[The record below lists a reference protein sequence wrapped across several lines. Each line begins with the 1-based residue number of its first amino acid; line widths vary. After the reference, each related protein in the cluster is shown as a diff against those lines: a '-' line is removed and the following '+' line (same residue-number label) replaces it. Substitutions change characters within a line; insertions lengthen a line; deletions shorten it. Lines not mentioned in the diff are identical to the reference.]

1 MNPEPGG
8 LTVRVGDAET
18 VVTMTGGASWTM
30 PVGPDPL
37 VEGPLERADRPHPA
51 QLTNAL
57 GIVHDHFDDIVI
69 DAPMVALAPSV
80 EFTGPHAVGL
90 AAVEL
95 GSTDVPDDYV
105 LRRDDADEVFRTL
118 VAESIADRVDNP
130 GLDPSQVESIIGT
143 CCVILAIIRRLDHQ
157 QATIRVD

>member
-1 MNPEPGG
+1 MNPEPDG
-8 LTVRVGDAET
+8 LTVHIDDAET
-18 VVTMTGGASWTM
+18 VVTMTGGGSWTM
-30 PVGPDPL
+30 PVGPLPL
-37 VEGPLERADRPHPA
+37 VDGPLENSDRPHPA

-57 GIVHDHFDDIVI
+57 GIVHDHFDDVVI

-80 EFTGPHAVGL
+80 EFTGRHAVGL

-95 GSTDVPDDYV
+95 GTEQVPDDYV
-105 LRRDDADEVFRTL
+105 LHRDDADEVFRTL

-130 GLDPSQVESIIGT
+130 GLDPLQVESIVGT

-157 QATIRVD
+157 RATIRVA